1 MRREMPRYFCNGAQN
16 AVLEVREERRRR
28 ECTACRH
35 RWTTFEVP
43 AERLE
48 LLERLEGHA
57 AAIAQEL
64 ERGGD

>member
-1 MRREMPRYFCNGAQN
+1 VKCPVCNSAQN

-28 ECTACRH
+28 ECAACRH

-48 LLERLEGHA
+48 RLERLEGHA
-57 AAIAQEL
+57 AAMAQEL

>member
-1 MRREMPRYFCNGAQN
+1 MKCPVCNGAQN

-28 ECTACRH
+28 ECTTCHH
-35 RWTTFEVP
+35 RWTTFEVTK
-43 AERLE
+43 ERLE

-64 ERGGD
+64 APGGD